1 MDAELVGRQRQL
13 SDVAAALAD
22 AASGRPRVVSIDG
35 DGGAGKTA
43 LARRSLADL
52 AVEHRTVVLAG
63 DELTAVVPFATLG
76 PLVDVP
82 FETTVVEA
90 ARLVIGRLAE
100 LADAGLL
107 VVLVDDLHWADL
119 ASRQALAIAA
129 GRLEHEAVAIV
140 VTARPEHSG
149 VDDGWARL
157 RNDARRCVRVRVGE
171 LTVADVAALAAQRGV
186 QLTSTAARRLTGH
199 AGGNALYVRTLL
211 DDVPSAVLNRP
222 GETLPVPADLSAV
235 VAAKFAGVDT
245 GPAALL
251 AALAVL
257 ARPAPLPQVAEVA
270 DIADPAAAVGGVLAT
285 RWVEWR
291 AGGAGLAQLG
301 FAHPLFRQAVYD
313 HLPPADRRRLHL
325 AAARVSDRR
334 GELTHRV
341 AAADRVDEAL
351 AAELEAEA
359 QAASGHD
366 GAGVAAQLLRW
377 AAELTPERAARERR
391 LLAAARLVV
400 DADGPTLS
408 ELIPAVAACADSPA
422 RNLVLGEAA
431 WQAGDSGETT
441 YLLQRAATVD
451 DDAVAVEALVRLA
464 DVFVVL
470 GHGQAAIDVADDA
483 LARVPSDERVR
494 LRAWVRRAF
503 GVASRDGAVAGLTWL
518 RGRLPARPDE
528 CAPAEIELLAIR
540 GMLGSFAL
548 RPTAALD
555 DLAVVLARPA
565 TTLQRRQRAQLDV
578 AQCQFVIGRWDEA
591 TVNARLTLELS
602 DGERERDAGIAH
614 QVLASIAAARG
625 DWHAAAVHLDAS
637 RQLAATFGTREL
649 ALAARLATFAV
660 TQARGAH
667 AEVAAFIPTIDATR
681 PPMLSTLSL
690 YHPGAAAHVDTGE
703 LDLACRL
710 ADQLAA
716 DAERR
721 RLDVAA
727 QVADLRG
734 RIAARRGEPAA
745 AEQHF
750 ADAVDAITA
759 DTPVLIAAGIHLARG
774 RLRRAQGR
782 RHDAIIAL
790 GGARRPSLPRA
801 RRCRADRGGAGPP
814 DAPPGPL
821 AAGPHAAGAGR
832 RHARP
837 ARPLEQGDRRR
848 AVRQREGRR
857 VPPAQRLRQARRGLT
872 ARAAG
877 RFADGE

>member
-22 AASGRPRVVSIDG
+22 AASGRPRVVSIEG

-186 QLTSTAARRLTGH
+186 QLTSTAARRLTEH

-211 DDVPSAVLNRP
+211 DDVPPAVLNRP

-341 AAADRVDEAL
+341 ATADRVDEAL

-359 QAASGHD
+359 RSASGRD
-366 GAGVAAQLLRW
+366 CVGVAAQLLRW

-422 RNLVLGEAA
+422 RDLVLGEAA

-441 YLLQRAATVD
+441 YLLQRAATAD

-494 LRAWVRRAF
+494 LRAWASRAF

-540 GMLGSFAL
+540 GMLGWFAL

-591 TVNARLTLELS
+591 TVNARLTWSCPTASASATRGSLTRCWPASPRRGATGTQRPSTSMRRGSSPRRSAPGSSPWPPAWPPSPWPRPVERTPRWRRS
-602 DGERERDAGIAH
+602 SRRSMPRDHRCCRRCRCITPAQPRTSTPASSISPAGSPTNSPPTPSVADSTWPRRWPTCADGSLPDEG
-614 QVLASIAAARG
+614 
-625 DWHAAAVHLDAS
+625 S
-637 RQLAATFGTREL
+637 RQRPNSTSPTRL
-649 ALAARLATFAV
+649 TRS
-660 TQARGAH
+660 
-667 AEVAAFIPTIDATR
+667 PPTR
-681 PPMLSTLSL
+681 PSSLLPASTW
-690 YHPGAAAHVDTGE
+690 PAAG
-703 LDLACRL
+703 C
-710 ADQLAA
+710 
-716 DAERR
+716 
-721 RLDVAA
+721 
-727 QVADLRG
+727 G
-734 RIAARRGEPAA
+734 ARRGGVTMRSSRSE
-745 AEQHF
+745 
-750 ADAVDAITA
+750 
-759 DTPVLIAAGIHLARG
+759 
-774 RLRRAQGR
+774 
-782 RHDAIIAL
+782 
-790 GGARRPSLPRA
+790 
-801 RRCRADRGGAGPP
+801 
-814 DAPPGPL
+814 
-821 AAGPHAAGAGR
+821 
-832 RHARP
+832 RHARSTRGSAP
-837 ARPLEQGDRRR
+837 
-848 AVRQREGRR
+848 
-857 VPPAQRLRQARRGLT
+857 VPTSSASMPS
-872 ARAAG
+872 
-877 RFADGE
+877 